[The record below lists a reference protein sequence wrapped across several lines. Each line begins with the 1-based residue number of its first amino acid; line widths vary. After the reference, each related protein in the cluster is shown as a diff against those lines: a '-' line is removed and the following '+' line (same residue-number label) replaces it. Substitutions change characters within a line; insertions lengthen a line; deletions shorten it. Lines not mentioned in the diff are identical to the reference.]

1 MSWQNYFNIQKHA
14 VYKDDPR
21 SKIMILT
28 QHKRKDEKRIANLKL
43 NCARFE
49 VIDVTNLEQQRLIDT
64 IFWNEQFGSPTNLI
78 INIENVDLNST
89 EKLTQIFEDLRYGCK
104 VQINAEKF
112 KFIEL
117 REGTT

>member
-1 MSWQNYFNIQKHA
+1 MTWEKYFDVQRHA

-28 QHKRKDEKRIANLKL
+28 QQKENDEKKIDEKL
-43 NCARFE
+43 DRARFE
-49 VIDVTNLEQQRLIDT
+49 VIDVTNLDSQALMDK
-64 IFWNEQFGSPTNLI
+64 IFRNEQFGSPTNLI

-104 VQINAEKF
+104 VQMNAENF